1 MIAIFAKSLPENFIE
16 KLKEIL
22 FRLIDAKIPFALY
35 TTVHEIL
42 AKNGFHHCYASFKDD
57 TDLPKETELFLS
69 IGGDGTI
76 LEAVTIVKDSRI
88 PLLGINTGRLGFLAD
103 ISFEEIQHTLDS
115 LIYKKYDLQ
124 SRSLL
129 EITSNDIIIPTYN
142 FAFNDFTLQKNS
154 KATLVRIKVLVNN
167 RYLNTYWADGIIIS
181 TATGS
186 TAYSLSVGGPI
197 LLPESKNLILSPI
210 ASHNLSVRPL
220 VIENNSVV
228 ELSIEGRFESCI
240 ASFDGRIIEVP
251 SQTTFIV
258 NQAKFPVIMAQ
269 LPDNDFF
276 TTLRNKLMWG
286 VDKRNN
292 DL

>member
-1 MIAIFAKSLPENFIE
+1 MIAIFAKSIPKDFID
-16 KLKEIL
+16 KVNNLLLILKENNV
-22 FRLIDAKIPFALY
+22 PFVLHNTLHNTLTKSEHY
-35 TTVHEIL
+35 YNSPTFSSNV
-42 AKNGFHHCYASFKDD
+42 
-57 TDLPKETELFLS
+57 DLPKETDLFLS

-103 ISFEEIQHTLDS
+103 VSFEDTQNLLKFIINKNYE
-115 LIYKKYDLQ
+115 LQ
-124 SRSLL
+124 QRSLL
-129 EITSNDIIIPTYN
+129 EIHSNNAEISTYN
-142 FAFNDFTLQKNS
+142 FALNDFTLQKNTNS
-154 KATLVRIKVLVNN
+154 TLVRIKAFVNN

-220 VIENNSVV
+220 IIEDNSTV
-228 ELSIEGRFESCI
+228 ELLIEGRFDSCI
-240 ASFDGRIIEVP
+240 VSLDGRIIEVP
-251 SQTTFIV
+251 SQTTFTV
-258 NQAKFPVIMAQ
+258 RHAKFPIIMAQ
-269 LPDNDFF
+269 LPNTDFF

-286 VDKRNN
+286 VDKRNEN
-292 DL
+292 